1 MCLCSLCGYPPF
13 YEESETRLF
22 SKIMKAHY
30 EFDSPFWDD
39 ISESGESQHVD
50 STKLHTFIYAYM
62 YMYLILQVF
71 TLFSAKDFIR
81 NMMQKNPNLRY
92 TTEQALRHPW

>member
-1 MCLCSLCGYPPF
+1 MRLCSLCGYPPF

-22 SKIMKAHY
+22 SKIMKAQY

-39 ISESGESQHVD
+39 ISESGKWLFFSQ
-50 STKLHTFIYAYM
+50 TAYIYVCIYV
-62 YMYLILQVF
+62 YLEHSLF
-71 TLFSAKDFIR
+71 TVFSAKDFIR

-92 TTEQALRHPW
+92 TTDQALRHPW